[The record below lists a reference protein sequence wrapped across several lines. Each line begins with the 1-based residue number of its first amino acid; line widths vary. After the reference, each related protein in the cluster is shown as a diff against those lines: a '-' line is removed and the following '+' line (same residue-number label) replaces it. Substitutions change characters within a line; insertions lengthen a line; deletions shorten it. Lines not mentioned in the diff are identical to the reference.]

1 MRRLTTRAP
10 GSCGEWIQG
19 IYRGRPCLVSCP
31 IDLYA
36 RVTITDAPQRIELP
50 PKAMDLIDYFLWRY
64 GLSEKVIRRL
74 NIELD
79 SEIPRGKG
87 MASSTADLAA
97 LAGALSAFFDMH
109 LDASEIAELCIAVEP
124 SDNIMFPTLNLFNF
138 VDGGVLK
145 TFRHNLQ
152 AAIFVIDFKGT
163 VDTVG
168 FKGQRQIY
176 TARDQAKFAGIFE
189 TFQRGLGR
197 RNLQTVGNATTK
209 SALLNQK
216 VLEKPYLPLLIDL
229 SSRFGGQGV
238 VIGHSGTVVGILHE
252 PGRLAR
258 DDLMRELLK
267 HISADEIESTFERRV
282 VPGGVQLLRNEF

>member
-36 RVTITDAPQRIELP
+36 RATISDEPQRIDLP
-50 PKAMDLIDYFLWRY
+50 PKAAAMVDYFLWRY
-64 GLSEKVIRRL
+64 GLSEKVMHHL
-74 NIELD
+74 NIEIA

-97 LAGALSAFFDMH
+97 LAGALSVFFDLH
-109 LDASEIAELCIAVEP
+109 LDSSEIARLCIAVEP
-124 SDNIMFPTLNLFNF
+124 SDNIMFPRLNLFDF
-138 VDGGVLK
+138 IDGGVIK

-152 AAIFVIDFKGT
+152 AAILVINFKGT

-168 FKGQRQIY
+168 FKGQRRIY
-176 TARDQAKFAGIFE
+176 TARDRAAFAGIVG
-189 TFQRGLGR
+189 TFQRGVDR

-229 SSRFGGQGV
+229 SSRYGGEGV

-267 HISADEIESTFERRV
+267 HVSAEEIDSAFERRI